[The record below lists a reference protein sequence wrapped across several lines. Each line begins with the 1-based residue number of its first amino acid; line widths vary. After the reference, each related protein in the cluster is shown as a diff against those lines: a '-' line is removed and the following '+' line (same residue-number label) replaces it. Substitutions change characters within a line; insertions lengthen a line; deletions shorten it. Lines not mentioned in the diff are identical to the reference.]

1 MPLHMR
7 MPKHGFKSR
16 SKIKKTILKTDFLN
30 FCFERNL
37 IIKKNNLKIE
47 DIVSLSNAKKNTHIK
62 FLMGN
67 KLSKAINIEAHSASE
82 SVIKEFK
89 RLGAEIKIIKFLKR
103 SPKIN
108 KQNITTNLKSE
119 NVANLKSGEASLKKT
134 DKLKN
139 KDKLNKPLQS
149 KSNKKEKKTTK
160 TQKKTK

>member
-1 MPLHMR
+1 
-7 MPKHGFKSR
+7 
-16 SKIKKTILKTDFLN
+16 
-30 FCFERNL
+30 
-37 IIKKNNLKIE
+37 
-47 DIVSLSNAKKNTHIK
+47 
-62 FLMGN
+62 MGN

-82 SVIKEFK
+82 SVMKEFK

-119 NVANLKSGEASLKKT
+119 NVANPKSGEASLKKT

-149 KSNKKEKKTTK
+149 KSKKKEKKK
-160 TQKKTK
+160 QKHKRKLNNGLCF